1 MQHGFLGPDPSTEP
15 DVYESVEL
23 IGILREDEHGRMTI
37 EEAGYFRM
45 MLTPTGM
52 MVSIAPVD
60 PSQPG
65 DVITADRP
73 VTIGEIAK
81 RMRRSPSTILRRL
94 FGQAARPEHHPEPR
108 LRLVGT
114 R

>member
-1 MQHGFLGPDPSTEP
+1 MQQGYVGPDASTEP

-45 MLTPTGM
+45 MLTPSGM
-52 MVSIAPVD
+52 MVSIAPLD

-65 DVITADRP
+65 DVITVDRP
-73 VTIGEIAK
+73 VTIGEIAR
-81 RMRRSPSTILRRL
+81 RMHRSPSRLLRRL
-94 FGQAARPEHHPEPR
+94 FGQAARPDQRPEPR
-108 LRLVGT
+108 LRVVGA